1 MNKNMYIISSFK
13 ELKNFKP
20 YRIQLVTTNSYDE
33 IEAILSSVEDNLEY
47 DQVMQ
52 NNK

>member
-1 MNKNMYIISSFK
+1 MRKFYSGYFK